1 MNNSKFLDKEG
12 LTHFMSKLKVLL
24 NNKVTLGDDG
34 KIISSQLPSYVD
46 DVVEFSGIITDTIEI
61 QQVGIEGA
69 IGTILFSTSANCF
82 VFAVQNDLSA
92 EVKYYNIW
100 ETHTSYQDDTFV
112 PYAGKIYVDI
122 STNKTYRW
130 SGSSLVEVSSGSLSL
145 GETSATAYAGDKGAK
160 NASDIAAIKEGD
172 LPLVTPEIVPIGLV
186 SYVWQIKDQ
195 EDNVISSTS
204 STWVDTIYGYLAT
217 FMGSLQWTHKDGYKD
232 PTAIGDG
239 AWAGKSLPASGAISE
254 VVSYENVSTDKTIT
268 ASIKA
273 PKQGLILS
281 NGIIKEASSTD
292 YDVTS
297 ATANIH
303 FQYKAVAA
311 ASTSEL
317 TETSLQA
324 LLASS
329 ANGGNY
335 LLQNGKNRVI
345 TGVTTGTQEYYVYA
359 YPATLGYLSRITMN
373 DATPLLSEGF
383 VLSQLTVTDPETK
396 ASVKYNVYTSVQRG
410 AFTNAKLD
418 IA

>member
-12 LTHFMSKLKVLL
+12 LTHLMSKLKTEL
-24 NNKVTLGDDG
+24 NSRATLGDDG
-34 KIISSQLPSYVD
+34 KIPSSQLPSYVD
-46 DVVEFSGIITDTIEI
+46 DVLEFSGIITDDIEI

-69 IGTILFSTSANCF
+69 LGTILFSTSAKCF
-82 VFAVQNDLSA
+82 VLEVQEALSTSI
-92 EVKYYNIW
+92 KYYNIW
-100 ETHTSYQDDTFV
+100 NTYTSYQDDSFV

-122 STNKTYRW
+122 VTNKTYRW
-130 SGSSLVEVSSGSLSL
+130 SGSTLVEVSSGSLSL
-145 GETSATAYAGDKGAK
+145 GETSTTAYAGDKGAK
-160 NASDIAAIKEGD
+160 NASDIAAIKSGD
-172 LPLVTPEIVPIGLV
+172 LPLVTPEIVPVGIV

-195 EDNVISSTS
+195 EENVISSTA

-217 FMGSLQWTHKDGYKD
+217 FMGCLKWTHADGYKD

-239 AWAGKSLPASGAISE
+239 AWSGKALPASGNSSE
-254 VVSYENVSTDKTIT
+254 VVSYENVATDKTIT

-281 NGIIKEASSTD
+281 NGIIKEASATDFDVAST
-292 YDVTS
+292 
-297 ATANIH
+297 TASIH
-303 FQYKAVAA
+303 FQYKAIATT
-311 ASTSEL
+311 TSAEV
-317 TETSLQA
+317 TVESLQA

-329 ANGGNY
+329 ASGGNY
-335 LLQNGKNRVI
+335 LLQNGKNRVV
-345 TGVTTGTQEYYVYA
+345 TGVTTGTQEYFVYA

-383 VLSQLTVTDPETK
+383 ILSQLTVTDPETK
-396 ASVKYNVYTSVQRG
+396 ASLKYYVYTIVQRG